1 MSKRNFY
8 FETEGV
14 RLILRSKLKVMSPYS
29 PCNIYGADNKYH
41 WLFAISAHI

>member
-14 RLILRSKLKVMSPYS
+14 YNLTPRTAGSFWKSRES
-29 PCNIYGADNKYH
+29 
-41 WLFAISAHI
+41 

>member
-14 RLILRSKLKVMSPYS
+14 IFNTMFIE
-29 PCNIYGADNKYH
+29 NIMKNHGD
-41 WLFAISAHI
+41 S